1 MITSLPTKEFKQ
13 LIKLGYCDWSL
24 GTGELPYVIDIYDAS
39 MWFREVFRLTYFIDI
54 ENVCTINIRCV
65 ARQLDRDII
74 SLSIGRFETYRE
86 AELGCINKMIDIVK
100 RYRNGRD
107 LEQVGEDLL
116 NNKKNKREQNGSNL
130 DCSQ

>member
-24 GTGELPYVIDIYDAS
+24 GTGELPYVIDIYNAS
-39 MWFREVFRLTYFIDI
+39 MWFREVFRLNYFIDI

-86 AELGCINKMIDIVK
+86 AELGCINKMIDIVR

-116 NNKKNKREQNGSNL
+116 NQINK
-130 DCSQ
+130 

>member
-1 MITSLPTKEFKQ
+1 MTTSLPSKEIKQ

-24 GTGELPYVIDIYDAS
+24 GTGELPYVIDIYNAS

-74 SLSIGRFETYRE
+74 SLTIGRYETYRE
-86 AELGCINKMIDIVK
+86 AELGCINKMIDIVR

-116 NNKKNKREQNGSNL
+116 NQINKKEQNGSNL
-130 DCSQ
+130 DCS

>member
-24 GTGELPYVIDIYDAS
+24 GTGELPSVIGIYDAS

-65 ARQLDRDII
+65 ARQLDRNII
-74 SLSIGRFETYRE
+74 SLTIGRYETYRE
-86 AELGCINKMIDIVK
+86 AEVGCINKMIDIVR

-116 NNKKNKREQNGSNL
+116 NQINKKEQNGTNL
-130 DCSQ
+130 DCS

>member
-1 MITSLPTKEFKQ
+1 MTTSLPSKEIKQ

-24 GTGELPYVIDIYDAS
+24 GTGELPYIIEFYDAS

-65 ARQLDRDII
+65 GLDEDII
-74 SLSIGRFETYRE
+74 SLSIGSFETYRE
-86 AELGCINKMIDIVK
+86 AELSCIKKLIDIVR

-107 LEQVGEDLL
+107 LAQVGQDLL
-116 NNKKNKREQNGSNL
+116 NQIKNK
-130 DCSQ
+130 

>member
-24 GTGELPYVIDIYDAS
+24 GTGEIPNVIDIYYAS
-39 MWFREVFRLTYFIDI
+39 MWFREVFKLTYFIDI
-54 ENVCTINIRCV
+54 ENVCTINIRHV

-74 SLSIGRFETYRE
+74 SLTIGRYETYRE
-86 AELGCINKMIDIVK
+86 AELGCINKMIDIVR

-116 NNKKNKREQNGSNL
+116 NQKNKKEQNGSNL
-130 DCSQ
+130 DCS